1 MYIIIVGAGDIGM
14 PLIEIAT
21 GGGNEVV
28 VIESDEG
35 RAEMAASEYDALVL
49 NEDATVKD
57 VLEDA
62 GAGGADAIICTT
74 EQDATNVMVSLL
86 ATELDVTRIV
96 SVVHNPEHMALF
108 ERIGVNVMG
117 NPQRL
122 IAEHLYRGVKRPS
135 IRDFMR
141 IGEEAEV
148 FEIEVKSDA
157 PIAGKTLVDADADG
171 LLSEDMVVVA
181 VEREGT
187 TDPLTPRGG
196 TVIETGDLVTIYSS
210 LGAVPEITHIFGHYD
225 DHE

>member
-1 MYIIIVGAGDIGM
+1 
-14 PLIEIAT
+14 
-21 GGGNEVV
+21 
-28 VIESDEG
+28 
-35 RAEMAASEYDALVL
+35 
-49 NEDATVKD
+49 
-57 VLEDA
+57 
-62 GAGGADAIICTT
+62 
-74 EQDATNVMVSLL
+74 
-86 ATELDVTRIV
+86 
-96 SVVHNPEHMALF
+96 
-108 ERIGVNVMG
+108 MG

>member
-28 VIESDEG
+28 VIESDES

-157 PIAGKTLVDADADG
+157 PVAGKTLVDADADG

-181 VEREGT
+181 VEREGS
-187 TDPLTPRGG
+187 PSP
-196 TVIETGDLVTIYSS
+196 DLSTESDA
-210 LGAVPEITHIFGHYD
+210 L
-225 DHE
+225 

>member
-196 TVIETGDLVTIYSS
+196 TVIEAGDLVTIYSS

>member
-28 VIESDEG
+28 VIESDES

-74 EQDATNVMVSLL
+74 EQDAT
-86 ATELDVTRIV
+86 
-96 SVVHNPEHMALF
+96 
-108 ERIGVNVMG
+108 NVMG

-196 TVIETGDLVTIYSS
+196 TVIEAGDLVTIYSS